1 MSCIDPLE
9 KEYVV
14 FINDCVEFGAAMEAF
29 YIGTQTGFR
38 TFEVSYSPIATW
50 HEMLAMDGQV
60 DV

>member
-29 YIGTQTGFR
+29 YIGT
-38 TFEVSYSPIATW
+38 
-50 HEMLAMDGQV
+50 
-60 DV
+60 